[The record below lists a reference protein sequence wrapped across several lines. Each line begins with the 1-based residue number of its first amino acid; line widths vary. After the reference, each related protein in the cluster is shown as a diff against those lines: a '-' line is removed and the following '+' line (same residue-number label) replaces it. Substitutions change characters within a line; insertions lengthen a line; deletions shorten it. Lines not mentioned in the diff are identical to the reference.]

1 MNMNRKTSE
10 LTDDPYA
17 ENRDNKGRFTAGN
30 PGKPRGAR
38 SQLSRRAFNTVS
50 ESFDGIIA
58 ILINKAL
65 NGETD
70 AAKLLISMVLPKSP
84 PPEID
89 DLDTPDD
96 LIAHVSAGNLTPEDG
111 QRLAAMF
118 KTISEAG
125 ELSEIRKKLE
135 LLEAILKQ

>member
-1 MNMNRKTSE
+1 
-10 LTDDPYA
+10 
-17 ENRDNKGRFTAGN
+17 
-30 PGKPRGAR
+30 
-38 SQLSRRAFNTVS
+38 
-50 ESFDGIIA
+50 
-58 ILINKAL
+58 
-65 NGETD
+65 
-70 AAKLLISMVLPKSP
+70 MVLPKTP

-89 DLDTPDD
+89 DLDTPAD

-125 ELSEIRKKLE
+125 ELTEIRKKLE